1 MPAAAATAVTTHTVT
16 PGFAASDPAIA
27 TTTVVN
33 NYVTNPVVERVLE
46 THSLNTSVLDERILA
61 LRNDML
67 LRIAQIMFPPISFS
81 GPAATTPISVA
92 SFAPSQKIDSLTNV
106 TLTNATVSGVSGLT
120 DADVPD
126 SITASNYLP
135 LTGGTLS
142 GDLTLAGNLTVSG
155 AQTLSG
161 AITIPYLS
169 ATSTSVD
176 SNFVRLTATNATT
189 TNATSTNFAVLGSIT
204 APYYTATSST
214 ASQLPYASS
223 TAITVSGSTYL
234 NTLTTSGTAST
245 SALVASNSF
254 TFSNVTGFLKAVA
267 GAVSTALINL
277 ASDVTGIL
285 PVENGGTGWAN
296 IAASAIP
303 YGNGSGA
310 LATTTAGTAGYVLAY
325 LNGTPTWTATTTF
338 SSGLTYSGGNV
349 TLNIGNGNTWTAL
362 QQFSAGASTTQ
373 MSALDALYVG
383 RNATT
388 TIRGD
393 GVASVLPYASTTALS
408 VSGTAY
414 FPSSGIWDSSG
425 NVGIGIT
432 APVTKLTV
440 KGTTGDPTSTS
451 VSGGTFRVDSGNG
464 VVLDFG
470 SITASPYSSW
480 IQSADVSAAGN
491 YYPIALN
498 PSGGNVGIGTTTPG
512 ALLDVYGDG
521 NSEKK
526 IRLTNEN
533 TGTAAETSLYI
544 RNQGGADNQGA
555 FVGVTG
561 TGFTTASGFVQDGAV
576 MGSGL
581 DGGLSIMTRANA
593 PMRFYTNGHTNERMR
608 ITEAGHVGIGETSP
622 DALLEVVDNAAD
634 GHVFMLSSSADADGD
649 LFYVSDG
656 GHVGIGTATVGTV
669 ASRLDVV
676 FTGGAGTEFGVEWRP
691 ANDGTTYQYFDNAA
705 GTGVGTINQ
714 NGTTGVNYN
723 TTSDRRIKENIK
735 DTHYGLADLMK
746 LNIRDFDFIEDPT
759 HATITG
765 FIAQELYPIYPL
777 AVSTNGDNGIEP
789 LGASSTPWQVDY
801 GRITPLI
808 VKAVQDIANLADSF
822 KANLIAW
829 LADAANGITD
839 FFADT
844 IHARERLCVGS
855 TCLTESQ
862 LKDLLAREN
871 VAASAGE
878 GASDSPADEGATDTE
893 APVITI
899 NGNNPAE
906 LNVGDVYN
914 DLGATVTDNA
924 DKNLG
929 IHTFVG
935 TTPIEFATIE
945 TKEPATYHIYYVA
958 TDNAGNTATSTRTV
972 MIKAP
977 TDAPTEAPADESST
991 PDTATST
998 VEQQ

>member
-498 PSGGNVGIGTTTPG
+498 PSGGNVGIGTTSPQKLLHIKDTTAAVGQAQLLLESPAGGWGAGMSLQSYLTGG
-512 ALLDVYGDG
+512 ALKEMARITADG
-521 NSEKK
+521 S
-526 IRLTNEN
+526 
-533 TGTAAETSLYI
+533 AAW
-544 RNQGGADNQGA
+544 N
-555 FVGVTG
+555 
-561 TGFTTASGFVQDGAV
+561 TTASTQD
-576 MGSGL
+576 SYLSFYTSL
-581 DGGLSIMTRANA
+581 DGT
-593 PMRFYTNGHTNERMR
+593 
-608 ITEAGHVGIGETSP
+608 
-622 DALLEVVDNAAD
+622 
-634 GHVFMLSSSADADGD
+634 LSSQMTISASGN
-649 LFYVSDG
+649 
-656 GHVGIGTATVGTV
+656 VGIGTATAGTV